1 VSKRNNTFRDAHDKQ
16 TAIEHWSKN
25 LSDSKAF
32 SRNTYWL
39 AIPEVW
45 ARYNQKVTEG
55 TTYATWT
62 ELLVG
67 EFLKGKTPVSRML
80 SLGCGDG
87 SLERTLAGMKAFEQC
102 DAFDIAPSAIEAAQN
117 IAKEQGLVNIH
128 YDVQDLNHTIFLAN
142 QYDAAW
148 FNASL
153 HHILALEHVCQE
165 TARTLKPDG
174 FLFLNEY
181 IGPSRFNFT
190 ERQKEVMRAAF
201 TLIPQRFRRNFV
213 PGASSQYQES
223 APIPDPFEV
232 YNADPTES
240 ARSSEIMQTI
250 EKYFEIARYYRIGG
264 TILQFLLAG
273 LAGNFHAED
282 PESMRVLEM
291 LFNIEDTLMEVGEL
305 QSDFAVVVA
314 RPKK

>member
-1 VSKRNNTFRDAHDKQ
+1 
-16 TAIEHWSKN
+16 
-25 LSDSKAF
+25 
-32 SRNTYWL
+32 
-39 AIPEVW
+39 
-45 ARYNQKVTEG
+45 
-55 TTYATWT
+55 
-62 ELLVG
+62 
-67 EFLKGKTPVSRML
+67 
-80 SLGCGDG
+80 
-87 SLERTLAGMKAFEQC
+87 
-102 DAFDIAPSAIEAAQN
+102 
-117 IAKEQGLVNIH
+117 LVNIH
-128 YDVQDLNHTIFLAN
+128 YDVQDVNHTIFLAN

-165 TARTLKPDG
+165 MARTLKPDG

-213 PGASSQYQES
+213 PGAPSQYQEI

-240 ARSSEIMQTI
+240 ARSSEIMPTI
-250 EKYFEIARYYRIGG
+250 EKYFDIIRYYRVGG
-264 TILQFLLAG
+264 TILHFLLAG
-273 LAGNFHAED
+273 LAGNFRAED
-282 PESMRVLEM
+282 PESIRVLEM
-291 LFNIEDTLMEVGEL
+291 LFNIEDVLMEVGDL

-314 RPKK
+314 QPKK